1 MRVISQD
8 GTIDIPYEQCVIQRF
23 REKIYFLNKNLV
35 GVEQLVNDIEMASYS
50 SEENAQKRFDIV
62 YKYYQITK
70 NIADKDRELVLF
82 WFEVGYNIARKHAGL
97 PMFEIK

>member
-1 MRVISQD
+1 MNCTEDELKSQ
-8 GTIDIPYEQCVIQRF
+8 I
-23 REKIYFLNKNLV
+23 RESRTWEI
-35 GVEQLVNDIEMASYS
+35 

-97 PMFEIK
+97 QMFEMK

>member
-1 MRVISQD
+1 MNYTEDELKSLIRESQSWE
-8 GTIDIPYEQCVIQRF
+8 I
-23 REKIYFLNKNLV
+23 
-35 GVEQLVNDIEMASYS
+35 

-70 NIADKDRELVLF
+70 NLADKDRDLVLF
-82 WFEVGYNIARKHAGL
+82 WFQVGYNIARKHAGL